1 MASSYLLL
9 NYSNVVSCVKYRMGI
24 QYFWLLR
31 QFWIPA
37 SRRNDGHLYAIT

>member
-1 MASSYLLL
+1 MEIRCLLL
-9 NYSNVVSCVKYRMGI
+9 NYSNVVKYRMGI

-31 QFWIPA
+31 QFWIHV